1 MSRGILLLVAL
12 LAAVLIP
19 SLLGGNETWSRLQN
33 FPLQWLLIMF
43 GMILLCWVLNTMRL
57 RLLLGDQ
64 RDKVSRVKSLGVV
77 MAAEFAYCATPGG
90 SGGPLTIMALLARN
104 GVRPARG
111 SAVFAMDQLSD
122 LLFFLCALS
131 GILIYA
137 LFQHLSERMEWLL
150 TVSAVSMFGGLLT
163 CVVVAR
169 YHRLLIRLSGR
180 LLVRLNVK
188 GATRLRWARKLLHF
202 LAAFTDTLKLP
213 FQTLITVF
221 ALTCLHW
228 VLRYSV
234 LYLALRGL
242 GADLQWAWSFLIQ
255 MLSLSAG
262 QFSLLPGGAG
272 AAELTSAALLAPM
285 VGKSTAAA
293 AILIWRAVTYYFY
306 LLVGGPVFLLML
318 GRPLLKKLMKFR
330 AGVGMSCRVL
340 GCKQFAPAELGPS
353 AGQARVVATGN
364 PRPTSRALDV
374 GFVQWIGSWHILRS
388 ETAKGLKRLNAQ
400 ALRISTV
407 PYRCQNTTVLLPC
420 TNTRSSR

>member
-19 SLLGGNETWSRLQN
+19 SLLGGTETWSRLQS
-33 FPLQWLLIMF
+33 FPLTWLLIMF

-64 RDKVSRVKSLGVV
+64 RDKVSPFRSLGVV

-90 SGGPLTIMALLARN
+90 SGGPLTIMALLARHD
-104 GVRPARG
+104 VRPARG

-131 GILIYA
+131 AILIYA
-137 LFQHLSERMEWLL
+137 LFQHLSQRMEWLL
-150 TVSAVSMFGGLLT
+150 TVSAISMFGGLFS
-163 CVVVAR
+163 CVAVAR
-169 YHRLLIRLSGR
+169 YHRVLIRLSGR
-180 LLVRLNVK
+180 VLARLNVK
-188 GATRLRWARKLLHF
+188 TTTRLRWARKLLHF

-228 VLRYSV
+228 ILRYSV

-306 LLVGGPVFLLML
+306 LVVGGPVFLLML
-318 GRPLLKKLMKFR
+318 GRPLLKKLMKF
-330 AGVGMSCRVL
+330 
-340 GCKQFAPAELGPS
+340 KQA
-353 AGQARVVATGN
+353 
-364 PRPTSRALDV
+364 
-374 GFVQWIGSWHILRS
+374 
-388 ETAKGLKRLNAQ
+388 
-400 ALRISTV
+400 
-407 PYRCQNTTVLLPC
+407 
-420 TNTRSSR
+420 

>member
-1 MSRGILLLVAL
+1 MNRAIVLLVGL

-19 SLLGGNETWSRLQN
+19 WLLGGSETWSRLN
-33 FPLQWLLIMF
+33 GFPLSWLLVMF
-43 GMILLCWVLNTMRL
+43 GMILLCWLINTLRL

-64 RDKVSRVKSLGVV
+64 REKVSPVKSLGVV

-131 GILIYA
+131 AILIYA
-137 LFQHLSERMEWLL
+137 LFQHLSQRMEWLL
-150 TVSAVSMFGGLLT
+150 IVSAISMFGGLI
-163 CVVVAR
+163 CCIAVAR
-169 YHRLLIRLSGR
+169 YHRLVIRLGGR
-180 LLVRLNVK
+180 LLVRLNVQST
-188 GATRLRWARKLLHF
+188 TRMRWARKLLHF

-228 VLRYSV
+228 ILRYSV

-318 GRPLLKKLMKFR
+318 GRPLLKKLMK
-330 AGVGMSCRVL
+330 L
-340 GCKQFAPAELGPS
+340 KQA
-353 AGQARVVATGN
+353 
-364 PRPTSRALDV
+364 
-374 GFVQWIGSWHILRS
+374 
-388 ETAKGLKRLNAQ
+388 
-400 ALRISTV
+400 
-407 PYRCQNTTVLLPC
+407 
-420 TNTRSSR
+420 

>member
-1 MSRGILLLVAL
+1 MSRAILLVIGL

-19 SLLGGNETWSRLQN
+19 WLLGGSETWSRLSG
-33 FPLQWLLIMF
+33 FPLSGLPVMF
-43 GMILLCWVLNTMRL
+43 AMILLCWVLNTLRL

-64 RDKVSRVKSLGVV
+64 RTKVSPIKSLGVV

-90 SGGPLTIMALLARN
+90 SGGPLTIMALLGRN
-104 GVRPARG
+104 GVRPARS

-131 GILIYA
+131 AILIYA
-137 LFQHLSERMEWLL
+137 LFQHLSQRMEWLL
-150 TVSAVSMFGGLLT
+150 IVSAVSMFGGLIS
-163 CVVVAR
+163 CVLVAR

-180 LLVRLNVK
+180 LLIRLNVQST
-188 GATRLRWARKLLHF
+188 TRMRWARKLLSF

-221 ALTCLHW
+221 GLTCLHW
-228 VLRYSV
+228 ILRYSV
-234 LYLALRGL
+234 LYLALHGL

-318 GRPLLKKLMKFR
+318 GRPLLMKLMK
-330 AGVGMSCRVL
+330 L
-340 GCKQFAPAELGPS
+340 KQA
-353 AGQARVVATGN
+353 
-364 PRPTSRALDV
+364 
-374 GFVQWIGSWHILRS
+374 
-388 ETAKGLKRLNAQ
+388 
-400 ALRISTV
+400 
-407 PYRCQNTTVLLPC
+407 
-420 TNTRSSR
+420 

>member
-1 MSRGILLLVAL
+1 MSRAILLVIGL

-19 SLLGGNETWSRLQN
+19 WLLGGSETWSRLSG
-33 FPLQWLLIMF
+33 FPLSGLPVMF
-43 GMILLCWVLNTMRL
+43 AMILLCWVLNTLRL

-64 RDKVSRVKSLGVV
+64 RTKVSPIKSLGVV

-90 SGGPLTIMALLARN
+90 SGGPLTIMALLGRN
-104 GVRPARG
+104 GVRPARS

-131 GILIYA
+131 AILIYA
-137 LFQHLSERMEWLL
+137 LFQHLSQRMEWLL
-150 TVSAVSMFGGLLT
+150 IVSAVSMFGGLIS
-163 CVVVAR
+163 CVLVAR

-180 LLVRLNVK
+180 LLIRLNVQST
-188 GATRLRWARKLLHF
+188 TRMRWARKLLSF

-221 ALTCLHW
+221 GLTCLHW
-228 VLRYSV
+228 ILRYSV

-318 GRPLLKKLMKFR
+318 GRPLLMKLMK
-330 AGVGMSCRVL
+330 L
-340 GCKQFAPAELGPS
+340 KQA
-353 AGQARVVATGN
+353 
-364 PRPTSRALDV
+364 
-374 GFVQWIGSWHILRS
+374 
-388 ETAKGLKRLNAQ
+388 
-400 ALRISTV
+400 
-407 PYRCQNTTVLLPC
+407 
-420 TNTRSSR
+420 

>member
-1 MSRGILLLVAL
+1 MSRGLLLLVGL

-19 SLLGGNETWSRLQN
+19 TLLGGSETWSRLTG
-33 FPLQWLLIMF
+33 FPLPWLLTMF
-43 GMILLCWVLNTMRL
+43 GMILLCWGVNTLRL
-57 RLLLGDQ
+57 RFLLGDQ
-64 RDKVSRVKSLGVV
+64 CHKVSRLRSLGVV

-90 SGGPLTIMALLARN
+90 SGGPLTIMALLARH

-137 LFQHLSERMEWLL
+137 LFQHLSQRMEWML
-150 TVSAVSMFGGLLT
+150 TVSAVSLFGGLIS
-163 CVVVAR
+163 CVMVAR

-180 LLVRLNVK
+180 WLARLNVK
-188 GATRLRWARKLLHF
+188 ASTRMRWARKLLQF

-213 FQTLITVF
+213 VQTLIKVF
-221 ALTCLHW
+221 ALTCVHW
-228 VLRYSV
+228 LLRYSV

-255 MLSLSAG
+255 MLALSAG
-262 QFSLLPGGAG
+262 QLSLLPGGAG

-285 VGKSTAAA
+285 VGNSTAAA

-318 GRPLLKKLMKFR
+318 GRPLLKKLIKN
-330 AGVGMSCRVL
+330 VC
-340 GCKQFAPAELGPS
+340 P
-353 AGQARVVATGN
+353 
-364 PRPTSRALDV
+364 
-374 GFVQWIGSWHILRS
+374 
-388 ETAKGLKRLNAQ
+388 
-400 ALRISTV
+400 
-407 PYRCQNTTVLLPC
+407 
-420 TNTRSSR
+420 

>member
-1 MSRGILLLVAL
+1 MSRGILLVVAL

-19 SLLGGNETWSRLQN
+19 SLLGGGETWSRLQS
-33 FPLQWLLIMF
+33 FPLTWLLIMF
-43 GMILLCWVLNTMRL
+43 GMILLCWMLNTQRL

-64 RDKVSRVKSLGVV
+64 RDKISRFKSLGVV
-77 MAAEFAYCATPGG
+77 MSAEFAYCATPGG
-90 SGGPLTIMALLARN
+90 SGGPLTIMALLARH

-131 GILIYA
+131 AILIYA
-137 LFQHLSERMEWLL
+137 LFQHLSQRMEWLL
-150 TVSAVSMFGGLLT
+150 TVSAVSMFGGLFS
-163 CVVVAR
+163 CVLAAR
-169 YHRLLIRLSGR
+169 YHRSLIRLSGR
-180 LLVRLNVK
+180 LLARLNVK
-188 GATRLRWARKLLHF
+188 GTTRMRWARKLLHF

-228 VLRYSV
+228 LLRYSV

-242 GADLQWAWSFLIQ
+242 GVDLQWAWCFLIQ

-293 AILIWRAVTYYFY
+293 AILIWRTVTYYFY
-306 LLVGGPVFLLML
+306 LVVGGPVFLLML
-318 GRPLLKKLMKFR
+318 GRPLLKKLMKF
-330 AGVGMSCRVL
+330 
-340 GCKQFAPAELGPS
+340 KQA
-353 AGQARVVATGN
+353 
-364 PRPTSRALDV
+364 
-374 GFVQWIGSWHILRS
+374 
-388 ETAKGLKRLNAQ
+388 
-400 ALRISTV
+400 
-407 PYRCQNTTVLLPC
+407 
-420 TNTRSSR
+420 

>member
-1 MSRGILLLVAL
+1 MSRGILLAIGL

-19 SLLGGNETWSRLQN
+19 WVLGGSETWSRLSG
-33 FPLQWLLIMF
+33 FPLSALLVML
-43 GMILLCWVLNTMRL
+43 GMILLCWLLNTLRL

-64 RDKVSRVKSLGVV
+64 RHKVSPVKSLGVV

-90 SGGPLTIMALLARN
+90 SGGPLTIMALLGRN
-104 GVRPARG
+104 GVRPARS

-122 LLFFLCALS
+122 LLFFLCALI

-137 LFQHLSERMEWLL
+137 LFQHLSQRMEWLL
-150 TVSAVSMFGGLLT
+150 IVSAVSMFGGLIS
-163 CVVVAR
+163 CVLVAR

-180 LLVRLNVK
+180 MLARLNVQTT
-188 GATRLRWARKLLHF
+188 TRMRWARKLLHF

-221 ALTCLHW
+221 GLTCLHW
-228 VLRYSV
+228 ILRYSV

-318 GRPLLKKLMKFR
+318 GRPLLKKLMKF
-330 AGVGMSCRVL
+330 
-340 GCKQFAPAELGPS
+340 KQA
-353 AGQARVVATGN
+353 
-364 PRPTSRALDV
+364 
-374 GFVQWIGSWHILRS
+374 
-388 ETAKGLKRLNAQ
+388 
-400 ALRISTV
+400 
-407 PYRCQNTTVLLPC
+407 
-420 TNTRSSR
+420 